1 MDGTTVAVVIAG
13 YLLGSVDF
21 GVVVPRLLGIDIYS
35 KGSGNPGA
43 SNVLR
48 SIGRG
53 TAVVVVLGD
62 LGKAVAAAALGDL
75 VVGEAVGFAAGA
87 AAVVGHCF
95 PVWHGFR
102 GGKGV
107 STAAGMTFWLEPLLG
122 LAMLV
127 TWSGLVAATKR
138 ASVASLVVV
147 AGYIPA
153 LVAFGHRGWSLVWA
167 AAMAGLVTV
176 RHYGNI
182 KRLLSGVE
190 HTVENE
196 SP

>member
-138 ASVASLVVV
+138 ASVASLIVV

-182 KRLLSGVE
+182 KRLLGGVE
-190 HTVENE
+190 HTVESE

>member
-13 YLLGSVDF
+13 YLIGSADF

-53 TAVVVVLGD
+53 TAAVVVLGD

-75 VVGEAVGFAAGA
+75 VVGEAAGFAAGA

-95 PVWHGFR
+95 PVWHSLR

-107 STAAGMTFWLEPLLG
+107 ATAAGMTLWLEPLLG

-127 TWSGLVAATKR
+127 TWGVLVATTKR
-138 ASVASLVVV
+138 ASLASLFVV

-153 LVAFGHRGWSLVWA
+153 LVAFGHREWSLVWA
-167 AAMAGLVTV
+167 AAMAGLVAI

-182 KRLLSGVE
+182 KRLLGGVE
-190 HTVENE
+190 HTVETD

>member
-122 LAMLV
+122 LAMLI

-138 ASVASLVVV
+138 ASVASLIVV

-182 KRLLSGVE
+182 KRLLGGVE
-190 HTVENE
+190 HTVESE

>member
-21 GVVVPRLLGIDIYS
+21 GVVVPRLLGIEIYS

-138 ASVASLVVV
+138 ASVASLIVV

-182 KRLLSGVE
+182 KRLLGGVE
-190 HTVENE
+190 HTVESE

>member
-1 MDGTTVAVVIAG
+1 MDGATVAVVIAG
-13 YLLGSVDF
+13 YLIGSIDF

-43 SNVLR
+43 SNVMR

-53 TAVVVVLGD
+53 TAAIVMLGD
-62 LGKAVAAAALGDL
+62 LGKAVGAAALGDL
-75 VVGEAVGFAAGA
+75 VAGEAAGFAAGA
-87 AAVVGHCF
+87 AAVLGHCF
-95 PVWHGFR
+95 PVWHSLR

-107 STAAGMTFWLEPLLG
+107 ATAAGMTLWLEPLLG

-127 TWSGLVAATKR
+127 TWSVLVAATKR
-138 ASVASLVVV
+138 ASVASLLVVV
-147 AGYIPA
+147 GYLPA

-167 AAMAGLVTV
+167 VAMAGLVTI
-176 RHYGNI
+176 RHFGNI
-182 KRLLSGVE
+182 KRLAGGVE
-190 HTVENE
+190 HTVETD

>member
-75 VVGEAVGFAAGA
+75 VAGEAVGFAAGA

-138 ASVASLVVV
+138 ASVASLIVV

-182 KRLLSGVE
+182 KRLLGGVE
-190 HTVENE
+190 HTVESE

>member
-95 PVWHGFR
+95 PIWHGFR

-147 AGYIPA
+147 VGYIPA

-167 AAMAGLVTV
+167 AAMAGLVAV

-182 KRLLSGVE
+182 KRLLSGEE
-190 HTVENE
+190 HTVESE

>member
-95 PVWHGFR
+95 PVWHGLR

-127 TWSGLVAATKR
+127 TWSGLVATTKR

-153 LVAFGHRGWSLVWA
+153 LVAFGHRGWSLVWG

-190 HTVENE
+190 HTVESE

>member
-75 VVGEAVGFAAGA
+75 VAGEAVGFAAGA

>member
-138 ASVASLVVV
+138 ASVASLIVV

-153 LVAFGHRGWSLVWA
+153 LVAFGHRGWSLVWG

-182 KRLLSGVE
+182 KRLLGGVE
-190 HTVENE
+190 HTVESE